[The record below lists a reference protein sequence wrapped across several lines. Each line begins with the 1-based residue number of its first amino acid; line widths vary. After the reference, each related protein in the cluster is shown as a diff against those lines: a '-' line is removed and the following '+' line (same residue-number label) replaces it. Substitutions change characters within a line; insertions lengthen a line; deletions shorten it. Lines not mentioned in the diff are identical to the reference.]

1 MTDRMGGRGERR
13 NLPPSILPNLATG
26 HPEGGIAAKSLK
38 KALLF
43 IRNSP
48 DGSVQATVRLRNP
61 QDSEN
66 FGVLS
71 SEKSPIF
78 LQLFCSEDENDD
90 ENEDDFGRKE
100 GNKVFR

>member
-1 MTDRMGGRGERR
+1 LSFSQVSAVGHDGSDGRTRQTEELASVDFAEPRHRTPRR
-13 NLPPSILPNLATG
+13 
-26 HPEGGIAAKSLK
+26 GIAAKRLK

-48 DGSVQATVRLRNP
+48 DGNVQATVRLRNP

-71 SEKSPIF
+71 KAAKRAQFSCNYFVP
-78 LQLFCSEDENDD
+78 LF
-90 ENEDDFGRKE
+90 
-100 GNKVFR
+100 